1 MSGRRHG
8 RDTLSLMSGLLLV
21 LLALAFLVADTTD
34 VDVDARWVAPAALL
48 AVGAAGLLSTLRRT
62 APPPAD

>member
-1 MSGRRHG
+1 MFGARHA

-21 LLALAFLVADTTD
+21 LLATAFLVADLTT

-48 AVGAAGLLSTLRRT
+48 AVGTAGLLSTLRRSGR
-62 APPPAD
+62 PD